1 MREYL
6 HKRDTDYVRDN
17 LIFNY
22 CLGNE
27 QELLI
32 ESFLHN
38 NQIELDFNPQC
49 FYFFMT
55 GTHNKFVRPYT
66 PDTFYSGISNYFEK
80 DEAARRILRENGYTG
95 KPFLTKQDNSKQF
108 GVFFS
113 PQGETKITPLEMAHR
128 LYETYT
134 TLEQDLDGHYLDRIS
149 TSFVGPYSGYEPMHR
164 AFMDARA
171 LNDLYFFGVRDTVI
185 TRQFREQTA
194 RPCDITAILANIRRL
209 TSTLCTGTKKEAL
222 RQIDYLIDEMV
233 APSYLQ
239 LNFAA
244 LWAAF
249 EDVLSM
255 FETVYPERVTVEH
268 GKLESFFTLEQYK
281 QWAHRVVEAL
291 YAQLEGLRRYS
302 PTLLMVLSF
311 INRNYTT
318 DLSLSQLAEYA
329 YTNASTLSSEFN
341 NEMGMSLSEYIT
353 GLRIQKAQELLRKTD
368 MTVSEIAEASGFS
381 GAKYFREI
389 FKKQAGMSPQQYRD
403 NP

>member
-22 CLGNE
+22 CLGDE
-27 QELLI
+27 QALLI
-32 ESFLHN
+32 ESYIHN
-38 NQIELDFNPQC
+38 NGIGIRFDPKH

-55 GTHNKFVRPYT
+55 GTHKKFFAAHT
-66 PDTFYSGISNYFEK
+66 PDTFHDGVS
-80 DEAARRILRENGYTG
+80 RIYEMYDQMGQCLRESGYDG
-95 KPFLTKQDNSKQF
+95 NVFLIKEDNSKQT
-108 GVFFS
+108 GVLFS
-113 PQGETKITPLEMAHR
+113 SISSDAVAPEEMAQR
-128 LYETYT
+128 LRAVYYGLTERDNYV
-134 TLEQDLDGHYLDRIS
+134 S
-149 TSFVGPYSGYEPMHR
+149 TSLSSLYSGYEQIHD
-164 AFMDARA
+164 AFHEART
-171 LNDLYFFGVRDTVI
+171 LNDLLFFGVRDTVI

-194 RPCDITAILANIRRL
+194 RPCDITAILANVRRL

-329 YTNASTLSSEFN
+329 YTNASSLSSEFN
-341 NEMGMSLSEYIT
+341 DEVGMSLSEYVT
-353 GLRIQKAQELLRKTD
+353 GLRVLKAQELLRRTD

-381 GAKYFREI
+381 SAKYFREI
-389 FKKQAGMSPQQYRD
+389 FKKQAGMPPQQYRD

>member
-22 CLGNE
+22 CLGDE
-27 QELLI
+27 QALLI
-32 ESFLHN
+32 ESYIHN
-38 NQIELDFNPQC
+38 NGIGIRFDPKH

-55 GTHNKFVRPYT
+55 GTHKKFSAAHT
-66 PDTFYSGISNYFEK
+66 PDTFHDGVS
-80 DEAARRILRENGYTG
+80 RIYEMYDQMSRCLRESGYDG
-95 KPFLTKQDNSKQF
+95 NVFLIKEDNSKQT
-108 GVFFS
+108 GVLFS
-113 PQGETKITPLEMAHR
+113 SISSDAVAPEEMAQR
-128 LYETYT
+128 LRAVYYGLTERDNYV
-134 TLEQDLDGHYLDRIS
+134 S
-149 TSFVGPYSGYEPMHR
+149 TSLSSLYSGYEQIHD
-164 AFMDARA
+164 AFHEART
-171 LNDLYFFGVRDTVI
+171 LNDLLFFGVRDTVI

-255 FETVYPERVTVEH
+255 FETVYPDRVTVEH

-329 YTNASTLSSEFN
+329 YTNASVLSSEFN
-341 NEMGMSLSEYIT
+341 DEVGMSLSEYVT
-353 GLRIQKAQELLRKTD
+353 GLRVLKAQELLRQTD
-368 MTVSEIAEASGFS
+368 MTVSQIAEASGFS